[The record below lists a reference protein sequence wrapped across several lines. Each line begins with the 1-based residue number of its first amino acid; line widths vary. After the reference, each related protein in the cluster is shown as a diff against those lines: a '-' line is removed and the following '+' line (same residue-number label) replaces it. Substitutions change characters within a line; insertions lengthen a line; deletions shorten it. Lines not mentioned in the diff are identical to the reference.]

1 MRCSF
6 LCLALIT
13 AIYASTSS
21 AQISD
26 DEGNVSVQ
34 APTSTLPDSWVKGP
48 FIEIYVRGFKDSNG
62 DGHGD
67 LNGVIEKLDY
77 LKSVGFTGI
86 WLMPVFESEDHNH
99 GYAPANFRQIERK
112 YGSNADMQRL
122 IAEAHQR
129 GIGIMMDY
137 IPNHAASTH
146 PIFQASK
153 QPDSPYRD
161 WFIWGDAA
169 AAEGWSGFTGAP
181 WVETPNGWFYAV
193 YDTYL
198 PDFNWRN
205 PAVMNFHLNNLKFWL
220 NQGVDGFRMDAVGVL
235 VENGP
240 SNWQNQPE
248 NYSILQQFQQQL
260 HAYPGQH
267 PMICEGPG
275 DVAGYASPEAC
286 GSAFAFGLQNAIIK
300 SAQLGRVDR
309 NLVSFL
315 EKQPIARL
323 GTFLSNHDTFAGV
336 RLFNQLDGDLKAY
349 RLAAATQYLIPG
361 TPYTLYGEEVG
372 MSMANAAA
380 GGTDEQIRS
389 TMPWTGEEFVVN
401 DSGKKVYTFGGFTQ
415 LEQGRQKRLFRAGPD
430 NSKTFNVADEEKD
443 PNSLLSFYRDLIKLR
458 RETPALLADDYQRV
472 EALNSKNRQVD
483 DAVFAFT
490 RGSGADQVLVAINY
504 GNSPRTV
511 SVKAKLGAAIQG
523 PFSSATILRQT
534 KGKTELQ
541 IPAQSFAVYTL
552 NQH

>member
-1 MRCSF
+1 MRCSLLF
-6 LCLALIT
+6 LALIS
-13 AIYASTSS
+13 AIYANTAS

-26 DEGNVSVQ
+26 DEGDVPVQ
-34 APTSTLPDSWVKGP
+34 AINSTLPESWVKGP

-77 LKSVGFTGI
+77 LKSLGFTGI

-99 GYAPANFRQIERK
+99 GYAPANFRLIERK

-122 IAEAHQR
+122 LNEAHQR
-129 GIGIMMDY
+129 GIGIMLDY

-146 PIFQASK
+146 PIFQASM

-161 WFIWGDAA
+161 WFVWGDAA

-181 WVETPNGWFYAV
+181 WVETPNSWFYAV

-205 PAVMNFHLNNLKFWL
+205 PAVTNFHLNNLKFWL
-220 NQGVDGFRMDAVGVL
+220 NQGVDGFRMDAVGAL

-248 NYSILQQFQQQL
+248 NYGILKQLQQQL
-260 HAYPGQH
+260 QQYPGQH
-267 PMICEGPG
+267 PMVCEGPG
-275 DVAGYASPEAC
+275 DPAGYASADAC

-309 NLVSFL
+309 NMVSFL
-315 EKQPIARL
+315 EKQPVARM

-336 RLFNQLDGDLKAY
+336 RIFNQLDGDLKAY
-349 RLAAATQYLIPG
+349 KLAAATQYLIPG

-372 MSMANAAA
+372 MSMASANA

-389 TMPWTGEEFVVN
+389 TMPWTGEASTVDAN
-401 DSGKKVYTFGGFTQ
+401 GKTFYTFGGFTR
-415 LEQGRQKRLFRAGPD
+415 LEQGRQKRLFRAGPE
-430 NSKTFNVADEEKD
+430 NGKTFNVADEEKTPD
-443 PNSLLSFYRDLIKLR
+443 SLLNFYRTLIKLR
-458 RETPALLADDYQRV
+458 RDTPALLSDTYQRV
-472 EALNSKNRQVD
+472 EALNVTSRKID

-490 RGSGADQVLVAINY
+490 RGSGAERVLVVINY
-504 GNSPRTV
+504 GMSTA
-511 SVKAKLGAAIQG
+511 SVNIKANPGTPLWQTLEAKISRKPKGQTQIQ
-523 PFSSATILRQT
+523 L
-534 KGKTELQ
+534 
-541 IPAQSFAVYTL
+541 PAQSFEVYTL
-552 NQH
+552 PIP

>member
-1 MRCSF
+1 MRYFPLF
-6 LCLALIT
+6 LTLIT
-13 AIYASTSS
+13 AAYATTAS
-21 AQISD
+21 AQISE
-26 DEGNVSVQ
+26 DEGDVPVQ
-34 APTSTLPDSWVKGP
+34 AVTSTLPDSWVKGP
-48 FIEIYVRGFKDSNG
+48 FVEIYVRGFKDSNG

-122 IAEAHQR
+122 ISEAHQR
-129 GIGIMMDY
+129 GIGIMLDY

-146 PIFQASK
+146 PIFQASM
-153 QPDSPYRD
+153 QPDSPYRN
-161 WFIWGDAA
+161 WFVWGDAA

-205 PAVMNFHLNNLKFWL
+205 PAVMNFHLNNLKYWL
-220 NQGVDGFRMDAVGVL
+220 NQGVDGFRMDAVGAL

-248 NYSILQQFQQQL
+248 NYGILKQLQQQL
-260 HAYPGQH
+260 QQYPGQH
-267 PMICEGPG
+267 PMVCEGPG
-275 DVAGYASPEAC
+275 DPAGYASADAC
-286 GSAFAFGLQNAIIK
+286 GSAFAFGLQNAMIK

-309 NLVSFL
+309 NMVSFL
-315 EKQPIARL
+315 EKQPVARM

-349 RLAAATQYLIPG
+349 KLAAATQYLIPG
-361 TPYTLYGEEVG
+361 TPYNLYGEEVG
-372 MSMANAAA
+372 MSMASAAA

-389 TMPWTGEEFVVN
+389 TMPWTGEQSTVDAN
-401 DSGKKVYTFGGFTQ
+401 SKTIYTFGGFTH
-415 LEQGRQKRLFRAGPD
+415 LEQGRQKRLFRAGPE
-430 NSKTFNVADEEKD
+430 NGKTFNVADEENTPD
-443 PNSLLSFYRDLIKLR
+443 SLLNFYRALIKLR
-458 RETPALLADDYQRV
+458 HDTPALLSDTYQRI
-472 EALNSKNRQVD
+472 EALNAANRKVD

-490 RGSGADQVLVAINY
+490 RGSGAERVLVVINY
-504 GNSPRTV
+504 GMTAA
-511 SVKAKLGAAIQG
+511 SVNIKANPGTPLWQTQEVKLSRKSKGQIQ
-523 PFSSATILRQT
+523 IQL
-534 KGKTELQ
+534 
-541 IPAQSFAVYTL
+541 PAQSFEVYAL
-552 NQH
+552 PSS

>member
-6 LCLALIT
+6 LFLALIS
-13 AIYASTSS
+13 AIYANTAS
-21 AQISD
+21 AQISE
-26 DEGNVSVQ
+26 DEGDVAVQ
-34 APTSTLPDSWVKGP
+34 AVTSTLPDSWVKGP

-122 IAEAHQR
+122 LTEAHQR
-129 GIGIMMDY
+129 GIGIMLDY

-146 PIFQASK
+146 PIFQASM
-153 QPDSPYRD
+153 QPDSPYRN
-161 WFIWGDAA
+161 WFVWSDAA
-169 AAEGWSGFTGAP
+169 GAEGWSGFTGAP

-220 NQGVDGFRMDAVGVL
+220 NQGVDGFRMDAVGAL

-248 NYSILQQFQQQL
+248 NYAILKQLQQQL
-260 HAYPGQH
+260 QQYPGQH
-267 PMICEGPG
+267 PMVCEGPG
-275 DVAGYASPEAC
+275 DPAGYASADAC

-309 NLVSFL
+309 NMVSFL
-315 EKQPIARL
+315 EKQPVARM

-349 RLAAATQYLIPG
+349 KLAAATQYLIPG

-372 MSMANAAA
+372 MSMASAAA

-389 TMPWTGEEFVVN
+389 TMPWTGEQSTVDAN
-401 DSGKKVYTFGGFTQ
+401 GKTIYTFGGFTR
-415 LEQGRQKRLFRAGPD
+415 LEQGRQKRLFRAGPE
-430 NSKTFNVADEEKD
+430 NGKTFNVADEEKTSD
-443 PNSLLSFYRDLIKLR
+443 SLLNFYRTLIKLR
-458 RETPALLADDYQRV
+458 RDTPALLSDTYQRV
-472 EALNSKNRQVD
+472 EALNVTSRKID
-483 DAVFAFT
+483 DAVFAFI
-490 RGSGADQVLVAINY
+490 RGTGAEQVLVVINY
-504 GNSPRTV
+504 GMSTA
-511 SVKAKLGAAIQG
+511 SVNIKANPGTPLWQTLEAKISRKPKGQIQ
-523 PFSSATILRQT
+523 IQL
-534 KGKTELQ
+534 
-541 IPAQSFAVYTL
+541 PAQSFEVYAMPTP
-552 NQH
+552 

>member
-1 MRCSF
+1 MRCSLLF
-6 LCLALIT
+6 LALISATYANT
-13 AIYASTSS
+13 AS

-26 DEGNVSVQ
+26 DEGDVPVQ
-34 APTSTLPDSWVKGP
+34 AINSTLPESWVKGP

-77 LKSVGFTGI
+77 LKSLGFTGI

-99 GYAPANFRQIERK
+99 GYAPANFRLIERK

-122 IAEAHQR
+122 LNEAHQR
-129 GIGIMMDY
+129 GIGIMLDY

-146 PIFQASK
+146 PIFQASM

-161 WFIWGDAA
+161 WFVWGDAA

-205 PAVMNFHLNNLKFWL
+205 PAVTNFHLNNLKFWL
-220 NQGVDGFRMDAVGVL
+220 NQGVDGFRMDAVGAL

-248 NYSILQQFQQQL
+248 NYGILKQLQQQL
-260 HAYPGQH
+260 QQYPGQH
-267 PMICEGPG
+267 PMVCEGPG
-275 DVAGYASPEAC
+275 DPAGYASADAC

-309 NLVSFL
+309 NMVSFL
-315 EKQPIARL
+315 EKQPVARM

-336 RLFNQLDGDLKAY
+336 RIFNQLDGDLKAY
-349 RLAAATQYLIPG
+349 KLAAATQYLIPG

-372 MSMANAAA
+372 MSMASANA

-389 TMPWTGEEFVVN
+389 TMPWTGEASTVDAN
-401 DSGKKVYTFGGFTQ
+401 GKTFYTFGGFTR
-415 LEQGRQKRLFRAGPD
+415 LEQGRQKRLFRAGPE
-430 NSKTFNVADEEKD
+430 NGKTFNVADEEKTPD
-443 PNSLLSFYRDLIKLR
+443 SLLNFYRTLIKLR
-458 RETPALLADDYQRV
+458 RDTPALLSDTYQRV
-472 EALNSKNRQVD
+472 EALNVTSRKID

-490 RGSGADQVLVAINY
+490 RGSGAERVLVAINY
-504 GNSPRTV
+504 GMSTA
-511 SVKAKLGAAIQG
+511 SVNIKANPGTPLWQTLEAKISRKPKGQTQIQ
-523 PFSSATILRQT
+523 L
-534 KGKTELQ
+534 
-541 IPAQSFAVYTL
+541 PAQSFEVYTL
-552 NQH
+552 PIP